1 MDQLN
6 SRRAFLLS
14 AAVASTAGCL
24 DRARGPEIDTR
35 STFRTHSPLITDD
48 EFADELPFAAA
59 VFGSPDDAAGTLQLE
74 ALPDEFPSYLRSFDP
89 DDAFVSVFVSTKQ
102 LTRAGHTSRH
112 CPRVTV
118 DADRVTYELALDA
131 RLEPVD
137 DNGGQYI
144 RSEKWRRH
152 GADAPASAEVDVRRP
167 DPGDEAVE
175 TCPGDGYS
183 SF

>member
-24 DRARGPEIDTR
+24 DRARDPEIDTR

-89 DDAFVSVFVSTKQ
+89 DDVFVSVFVSTKQ

-118 DADRVTYELALDA
+118 DADRVTYELGLDA
-131 RLEPVD
+131 PLEPVD
-137 DNGGQYI
+137 DGGQYV
-144 RSEKWRRH
+144 RSEKWRHH
-152 GADAPASAEVDVRRP
+152 GADVPANAEVDVRDP
-167 DPGDEAVE
+167 DPEDDDIE
-175 TCPGDGYS
+175 TCPGDSDS
-183 SF
+183 SA